1 MLRLSS
7 LDFAFRRGCS
17 KSISGSTPEPD
28 EDVEE
33 EEEEEEDDDDVA
45 GSCLSSA

>member
-28 EDVEE
+28 EEVEDGDD
-33 EEEEEEDDDDVA
+33 DDDDVA
-45 GSCLSSA
+45 GGCLSSA